1 MGATELTLAHI
12 FGVGS
17 ILVLDFAR
25 NGRSPEQAF
34 E

>member
-12 FGVGS
+12 FRVGS
-17 ILVLDFAR
+17 ILVLNFAWNR
-25 NGRSPEQAF
+25 SSPEQAF